1 MLVTSNY
8 LWPYNAVPIGVHMHA
23 PACMSIHSY
32 VLVLCVTIPSAYVL
46 IDYKMSLFNA
56 HLCRRGLNPPHRIKS
71 ISMTTFSE
79 QEIKL
84 LKGGGNEVHIE
95 QYI

>member
-1 MLVTSNY
+1 
-8 LWPYNAVPIGVHMHA
+8 
-23 PACMSIHSY
+23 
-32 VLVLCVTIPSAYVL
+32 
-46 IDYKMSLFNA
+46 MSLFNA
-56 HLCRRGLNPPHRIKS
+56 HFCRRGLNPPHRIKS

-84 LKGGGNEVHIE
+84 LKEGGNEVYIE

>member
-1 MLVTSNY
+1 MQ
-8 LWPYNAVPIGVHMHA
+8 
-23 PACMSIHSY
+23 
-32 VLVLCVTIPSAYVL
+32 
-46 IDYKMSLFNA
+46 MSLFNA

-84 LKGGGNEVHIE
+84 LKEGGNEVTLTLRDLSSFTLSISSCDLGVTAYDREGDNHE
-95 QYI
+95 FS